1 MHDVPVVTIIGN
13 PQLSILAIIAMAA
26 KSSRVSFPDKIE
38 AGTMYQP

>member
-1 MHDVPVVTIIGN
+1 MHDVPVVIIIGV
-13 PQLSILAIIAMAA
+13 LSILAIIAMAA